1 MSRVVIIGAGSF
13 GRELHGWIDTSP
25 RWRSLHD
32 VSEVV
37 FVADGVG
44 SPLLRGSMI
53 AGIADYAPRLDDLVL
68 CAVGDPTGR
77 RDVVERLERRGIGF
91 TTFVHDAAI
100 VGPNVQIGEG
110 GIICPR
116 VVLTCDISL
125 DAQVHINVGCT
136 VGHDGSI
143 GAFTT
148 LSVACTLAGGVTVEA
163 DAFLATGVT
172 VIPGRRIGQGSYV
185 GAGSVVIRNVR
196 PHVTV
201 FGNPATKI
209 GDRS

>member
-1 MSRVVIIGAGSF
+1 LV
-13 GRELHGWIDTSP
+13 
-25 RWRSLHD
+25 
-32 VSEVV
+32 
-37 FVADGVG
+37 
-44 SPLLRGSMI
+44 
-53 AGIADYAPRLDDLVL
+53 AGIADYAPRPDDLVI
-68 CAVGDPTGR
+68 CAIGDPGGR
-77 RDVVERLERRGIGF
+77 REVVERLERNGVGF

-100 VGPNVQIGEG
+100 IGPNVQIGAG
-110 GIICPR
+110 GVICPH

-125 DAQVHINVGCT
+125 DAHVHINVGST

-148 LSVACTLAGGVTVEA
+148 LSVSCNLAGGVSVES

-172 VIPGRRIGQGSYV
+172 VIPGRHIGQGSYV
-185 GAGSVVIRNVR
+185 GAGSVVVRNVR